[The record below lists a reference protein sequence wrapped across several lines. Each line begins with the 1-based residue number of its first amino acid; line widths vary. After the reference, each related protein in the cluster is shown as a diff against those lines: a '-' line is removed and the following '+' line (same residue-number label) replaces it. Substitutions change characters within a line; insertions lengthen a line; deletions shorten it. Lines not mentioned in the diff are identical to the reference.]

1 MNRIYI
7 FLYDLAI
14 QIYYLGIQISS
25 PFNSKAKQW
34 LVGRKGLLN
43 DIKNTINVNDKII
56 WIHCSSVGEF
66 EQGRPVIERLK
77 TEYENLKILVTFFSP
92 SGYAQRNKITDANYI
107 FYLPLDTKKNAKEF
121 IRITNPQLVIF
132 VKYEF
137 WFHFLN
143 ETSKK
148 NIPALL
154 ISGIFRKNQL
164 FFKWYGFPFLSLLK
178 SFSKIFVQ
186 DNNSL
191 ILLEKYNLSNTV
203 ISSDT
208 RFDRVL
214 KVKNNAKTFIDI
226 EKFCGDNK
234 IIIAGSTWPEDEKIL
249 IQTIQYLKNSDLK
262 WIIAPHE
269 ISEKHISALLNS
281 LGEKAIR
288 YSQLSNSKSNKQ
300 FLVIDNIGMLSSI
313 YRYATIAFIGG
324 GFGKGIHN
332 ILESTVFGVPVL
344 FGPNYEK
351 FREAKDLI
359 DQQICFS
366 INNSDQLSIYIN
378 RLLNDNKLY
387 NNCSTGCSAYVENNS
402 GATEQIMKYIT
413 TEIFKK

>member
-14 QIYYLGIQISS
+14 QIYYLGIHISS

-43 DIKNTINVNDKII
+43 DIKNTININDKII

-107 FYLPLDTKKNAKEF
+107 FYLPLDTKKNANEF
-121 IRITNPQLVIF
+121 IRIINPQLVIF

-178 SFSKIFVQ
+178 SFSKIFLQ

-288 YSQLSNSKSNKQ
+288 YSQLSNSKINKQ
-300 FLVIDNIGMLSSI
+300 FLVIDNIGMLNSI
-313 YRYATIAFIGG
+313 YRYATIAYIGG

-351 FREAKDLI
+351 FREAIDLI

-366 INNSDQLSIYIN
+366 INNSNQLSIYIN
-378 RLLNDNKLY
+378 HLLNDNKLY
-387 NNCSTGCSAYVENNS
+387 DNCSTGCSAYVENNS
-402 GATEQIMKYIT
+402 GATEQIMKYIA

>member
-249 IQTIQYLKNSDLK
+249 LQTIQYLKNSDLK

>member
-164 FFKWYGFPFLSLLK
+164 FFKWYGYPFLSLLK

-186 DNNSL
+186 DKNSL
-191 ILLEKYNLSNTV
+191 ILLNNYNLSNTI

>member
-186 DNNSL
+186 DKNSL
-191 ILLEKYNLSNTV
+191 ILLNNYNLSNTI

-226 EKFCGDNK
+226 EIFCGDNK
-234 IIIAGSTWPEDEKIL
+234 LIIAGSTWPEDEKIL

>member
-43 DIKNTINVNDKII
+43 DIKNTIKVNDKII

-121 IRITNPQLVIF
+121 IRIINPQLVIF

-164 FFKWYGFPFLSLLK
+164 FFKWYGYPFLSLLK
-178 SFSKIFVQ
+178 SF
-186 DNNSL
+186 
-191 ILLEKYNLSNTV
+191 
-203 ISSDT
+203 
-208 RFDRVL
+208 
-214 KVKNNAKTFIDI
+214 
-226 EKFCGDNK
+226 
-234 IIIAGSTWPEDEKIL
+234 
-249 IQTIQYLKNSDLK
+249 
-262 WIIAPHE
+262 
-269 ISEKHISALLNS
+269 
-281 LGEKAIR
+281 
-288 YSQLSNSKSNKQ
+288 
-300 FLVIDNIGMLSSI
+300 
-313 YRYATIAFIGG
+313 
-324 GFGKGIHN
+324 
-332 ILESTVFGVPVL
+332 
-344 FGPNYEK
+344 
-351 FREAKDLI
+351 
-359 DQQICFS
+359 
-366 INNSDQLSIYIN
+366 
-378 RLLNDNKLY
+378 
-387 NNCSTGCSAYVENNS
+387 
-402 GATEQIMKYIT
+402 
-413 TEIFKK
+413 